1 MFLSSKG
8 LRCQYEDAT
17 MAKQRWRN
25 REILE
30 LVSTEFR
37 DRSIEYYV
45 WNLRIYGRDV
55 SHMSP
60 QRYAIESGVCCVNG
74 KPAKIGTII
83 KNGDRIENIVHRHEP
98 PVTSI
103 PVKVMKVD
111 TEKELIVI
119 DKPGSIVSPHGRF
132 ILPLMLS
139 QASTCGWSVL
149 QEQSHRDFANRL
161 WV

>member
-45 WNLRIYGRDV
+45 WNLRIYGQIMCLIRR
-55 SHMSP
+55 SATLSN
-60 QRYAIESGVCCVNG
+60 QEYAV
-74 KPAKIGTII
+74 
-83 KNGDRIENIVHRHEP
+83 
-98 PVTSI
+98 
-103 PVKVMKVD
+103 
-111 TEKELIVI
+111 
-119 DKPGSIVSPHGRF
+119 
-132 ILPLMLS
+132 
-139 QASTCGWSVL
+139 
-149 QEQSHRDFANRL
+149 
-161 WV
+161 